1 MADML
6 TNITSRYF
14 RNVLTTITTGR
25 KNLQAEAV
33 YKTLKGTEIH
43 TLVSLAIPKKNAKF
57 KNLLISL
64 VDITERKKTEHEKD
78 MLLEKLHHLN
88 KQLETLAVTDGL
100 TKLYNYRFFMETLN
114 REFSRSRRM
123 SMPLAMLMA
132 DIDNFKNFNDTYG
145 HHLGDE
151 ILINVANMLKSSRR
165 GSDIVARYGGEE
177 FVLLLPD
184 TRLEQA
190 AIVAEKLRKC
200 VEESS
205 IDSRRRKLKITI
217 SLGVSAMEKNS
228 LRNPKDLLILAD
240 KALYK
245 AKRGGKNK
253 VCKVKEGASLA

>member
-1 MADML
+1 
-6 TNITSRYF
+6 
-14 RNVLTTITTGR
+14 
-25 KNLQAEAV
+25 
-33 YKTLKGTEIH
+33 
-43 TLVSLAIPKKNAKF
+43 
-57 KNLLISL
+57 
-64 VDITERKKTEHEKD
+64 
-78 MLLEKLHHLN
+78 
-88 KQLETLAVTDGL
+88 
-100 TKLYNYRFFMETLN
+100 
-114 REFSRSRRM
+114 M

-145 HHLGDE
+145 HQLGDE
-151 ILINVANMLKSSRR
+151 ILINVADMLKSSRR

-190 AIVAEKLRKC
+190 VIVAEKLRKC

-228 LRNPKDLLILAD
+228 LRKPKDLLILAD

-245 AKRGGKNK
+245 AKREGKNK